1 MCDTL
6 GEEFAR
12 VYAMMKR
19 QEMERLLERVTD
31 AEYDTYLRTV

>member
-1 MCDTL
+1 
-6 GEEFAR
+6 
-12 VYAMMKR
+12 MKR